1 LVEEASVVAYPKTS
15 GLDAQFKV
23 VRVSPREM
31 VADVSH
37 SSVEESKGEKAK
49 TMDELEKKI

>member
-1 LVEEASVVAYPKTS
+1 VVAYPKTS